1 MNVERSFSRP
11 SVTLILALLA
21 ACSTAPP
28 PYMGSP
34 ERGQMLAHFDL
45 AVEMR
50 GYAIHGDL
58 ERFRETAARLDD
70 LDPADDLSPDVILQL
85 GPMRWEARA
94 GASAR
99 SIEDAARATA
109 EVARTCGDCHLANEV
124 ALAGDF
130 VLTMPSPRDDA
141 QRHMAGLEWVTG
153 LLWEGLVAPSEA
165 AWAVGAEGLREAG
178 ATAGRASR
186 GAACARCAARLT
198 AIAASRDGRFGGHR
212 DRGPS
217 GRVGGDLGH
226 VRRVSRE
233 HQRSLISD

>member
-1 MNVERSFSRP
+1 MNVERNFSKP
-11 SVTLILALLA
+11 SVTLILALLT

-70 LDPADDLSPDVILQL
+70 LDPADDLSADVILQL

-94 GASAR
+94 GANAR
-99 SIEDAARATA
+99 STDDAARATA
-109 EVARTCGDCHLANEV
+109 EVARTCGDCHLANEIT
-124 ALAGDF
+124 LAGDF
-130 VLTMPSPRDDA
+130 VLTMPSSRDDA

-165 AWAVGAEGLREAG
+165 AWAVGAEGLMESGALPDELLEELPARDVEVASQRLQRLGRDASG
-178 ATAGRASR
+178 ATGTEDRVATLAEIWGT
-186 GAACARCAARLT
+186 CARCHVSIGAR
-198 AIAASRDGRFGGHR
+198 
-212 DRGPS
+212 
-217 GRVGGDLGH
+217 
-226 VRRVSRE
+226 
-233 HQRSLISD
+233 